1 MGDSKLCLLL
11 LLCTS
16 ALASAQNDDHPTCL
30 LAQRYKTLH
39 KYEYLYEAESLNAI
53 NGASQ
58 LKNGPKATCKVEIEV
73 PQTCSFIIRTTD
85 CSLTEVVDM
94 DAEGNPVF
102 DPAPSSDAF
111 AAEMERYPL
120 KVVVEGEYDV
130 KLYPEEGES
139 TTILNFKRGIISA
152 LAVPLLEEDKIQN
165 MPTIHGKCR
174 TSYTVNARE
183 DIATDINLSRDLST
197 CNKFVPMRDH
207 TSPLALITGMNY
219 PLSKLI
225 RSSQTCNYKFDN
237 EKKHMTSSSCTEDHI
252 LIPFSHKGKYGVTN
266 VGKQALTL
274 VEVSPHNDRVFDHN
288 DNAKDLHMDTVEDKS
303 AVQDK
308 EAALTLMRELHTL
321 PETEGEKRAH
331 LFHKLVSMARGMK
344 TETLSRVLPE
354 AVGLCRFVTY
364 QVLAQCGTPECSS
377 AIMEILRTFDTS
389 SLEVDATVFALGLMS
404 NPSALLINDM
414 LEMAKYKPS
423 KPIMYALSNV
433 VKRFY
438 KAEGKLIPEIHSVA
452 EFMAAHLGDC
462 TEDRDQTFM
471 TLRVIGNMAPAVVPA
486 SPALRKA
493 VIQCVNQPAA
503 SQTVQ
508 QAAIQVYRQIP
519 VSAEDREVFMQVLL
533 DNSKP
538 VQERI
543 AAYLVLMKDPQ
554 PNELTQLSNVL
565 LSEED
570 QQVKSFVNSHII
582 NILSSTEPETQEL
595 RQKVKDALQNNE
607 IGPNMEPISYSR
619 NYKLGSLQGNMI
631 FEGVSYLPKEVMLE
645 MTLKAFGFEI
655 DMLEVGMEGK
665 GFEPTVDALFGENG
679 FFPDTT
685 LKAMYFVSDNMPNA
699 VSEILQNIVPALK
712 RNRMKREASQNL
724 MKEIGHNLNKLVRE
738 LKVAESPEAMVY
750 LRLLGNEL
758 GYLRTDDI
766 EKMTYSAAMMINN
779 LFKMFPRDIM
789 KSLMTNPDTTIFTH
803 YIFMDN
809 EFFLPTVTGVPLRIA
824 LSGTF
829 TPGFKGGLQ
838 IARDMSTMAF
848 MPFAGVE
855 FITQVGSHI
864 PEYVNS
870 GLEMHTN
877 IYHESGISAKISM
890 GQEYVKLTI
899 PAPTNPTKLI
909 KITNT
914 LVAVTGSKAMTIP
927 PVVMDKV
934 DVNKCTPA
942 FAGMKFCTA
951 LQYVDASSHDTAPYF
966 PFTGYSKFAVEL
978 HPTGEV
984 TEYTVTAA
992 YELLKEGDEG
1002 RQKVDTLNFILKAEG
1017 AEPTEARAVLK
1028 YNRRKNV
1035 ITADIQIPDYDVE
1048 AGLRLGIVDGK
1059 TRGKGTHSISL
1070 DFLNKN
1076 IPQLSLIGRANLKAM
1091 KEGMLQVQLLV
1102 PSIDTDATVTA
1113 NMNYG
1118 EELELELE
1126 SEIKVMDA
1134 TSEQKIS
1141 MKYDASKI
1149 EVVIKSDVE
1158 TKTTSLPNGEFIEK
1172 YGNEILDM
1180 QVGQTDMRVR
1190 HIFKKFVEAANT
1202 YMDKYGAEVLPYMQ
1216 NFRLPDIPEISLPEK
1231 LFLNTNTKAAYYFND
1246 DRFTFAIPLPLG
1258 GKSTEELNFPPVLTT
1273 PRVSLPQ
1280 FGFELTS
1287 MEIPIPELFIPER
1300 LTLSIPLF
1308 GKAEVS
1314 TMMTS
1319 NLYDVEGSMAVGKDV
1334 VEPPSYSA
1342 RFDVKG
1348 TSPIDIFSVAVE
1360 GSGMVSTTDF
1370 IKAHLRSSLT
1380 HKFVDASILITEDGI
1395 LTDSFSLKSVSKVD
1409 VTSPLG
1415 LKIVLEHI
1423 GMTEVTTEEISGD
1436 HNFEGTFKAGPI
1448 YGKTTSGQSFTIFP
1462 FRPEAKIDTYI
1473 KFDPTAVKGQNTITV
1488 KISNGKFSVVSSSNA
1503 FDGIFTHDAELSF
1516 KDNKLTMKCDAS
1528 DNARGITIRNQAEAS
1543 ADAGEFTV
1551 RLETNGDYAE
1561 NRVYSLLTASLDS
1574 AGVAVNYDAN
1584 VKLLENEALHK
1595 AALTVNKGGLTTSG
1609 TTTIHSPLSME
1620 NTFRAGLDASSATL
1634 SIINKAAMQDL
1645 KVDNDN
1651 SLMITLSSLDFNS
1664 KAEASASEYAA
1675 YTHDI
1680 TFNLKPYSAS
1690 ATVNN
1695 DLKLLA
1701 ANFINEAQLQADLYK
1716 IDLTGSL
1723 KAVYAN
1729 EEIKHTYQ
1737 INYAELS
1744 ANAKCG
1750 ITGKLF
1756 GSHMSQNTELEII
1769 GLAARFNNDARFNSR
1784 SMRFDHTIRCSI
1796 VPFDFNLDSM
1806 FNADGDMTL
1815 YGKHTAQLYGKFLL
1829 RAQPLAFA
1837 SSHECRASLNQM
1849 LDNGLSFDTTYGNKM
1864 DTVLSP
1870 QEQKTSFKMKSE
1882 VNKHV
1887 FDQGIEVYN
1896 TADRIGAEVFGTILT
1911 NVINT
1916 ASDDNQ
1922 EFTISGFLKYDKNTD
1937 SHIIQLPIINDLR
1950 VFLAHIQEFTLQVA
1964 DGLQGI
1970 LNNKEVRA
1978 RLEALP
1984 QHIIDFVDQM
1994 DIEGKVNQLM
2004 QYFNDFTQKFVI
2016 SMDDVEASLRTL
2028 KITVEKLVTNLAT
2041 YIQNVA
2047 DTVKDSIVSGT
2058 LPETFIL
2065 EIKEWFNTIDETY
2078 EIKAILVY
2086 VIDAIREIIDEINL
2100 EELKDSSIAF
2110 LRDIDSRYEIKDK
2123 VNTLLTEVREAV
2135 ERFDPAEVFAELKTY
2150 FSSTDFN
2157 WLIEVIVK
2165 EIPTEMIHY
2174 IAHTVQEIIQDYDII
2189 DKINT
2194 LSAKMRE
2201 LFVQLKVQDF
2211 LEKTVELIKQLRIE
2225 ETIKA
2230 VVKVVKDADILTK
2243 CIQIFQDAINY
2254 LNTMEAEQI
2263 IEKLKEDIEITVQ
2276 KLRSLNY
2283 NTFVDHAN
2291 QIIAEYTTYVNEMIR
2306 TFEIPQKLEAMR
2318 KFANVVLSSIQGFV
2332 ERVREIKVAE
2342 MIKSAK
2348 EFTEQFVCDPLK
2360 TYAEYIKNEVRNLNV
2375 KLELSVI
2382 LRMISELYT
2391 DFITTLTDSVTEM
2404 FEMIKTVLRDQKII
2418 GEIEQIIN
2426 VFLSELKK
2434 AEINFPS
2441 FTIPLTDLVVP
2452 STKFSMKMLKQLEIP
2467 EQLDIPEF
2475 TIMGIYTVRATTV
2488 SCEDIKQIIIGLF
2501 DFIVNFEV
2509 KMLDVDAFFG
2519 DLTLNFLP
2527 SLPDITLPQITLSEI
2542 TIPTIP
2548 KVPIEK
2554 LVQSLEVPEIKLPAI
2569 PSEIMFPCFGKLHGE
2584 IKFQTPIYSIKTSA
2598 EIQNSTETKSTPL
2611 FTGFFTS
2618 QGSSQSLEMLNYKLD
2633 TNARFAIPKMKRV
2646 LLAESVK
2653 FSHVALGIDHQAS
2666 VTLYGPSAQA
2676 QAKTTVKAT
2685 TAPYKATLLNTA
2697 FIAVEQGMTGTI
2709 ETNYNHVVNI
2719 PMADIQSDVTV
2730 NLKSLVQQNGF
2741 TLSVTGDNSGTGN
2754 FNDHNGKHN
2763 SNLQLSI
2770 SPSTSTLSFSGDTD
2784 SSILKMKHL
2793 IAAEFDIPGY
2803 FKFNV
2808 SNKAEAPI
2816 IKNNVFEASGLASL
2830 SEMKIDLKA
2839 KHETE
2844 LHGGDSSIVSNA
2856 LNFVIRPVEFV
2867 FEFQNKGNARVNIF
2881 RSLTAKVN
2889 LQNDYLVNL
2898 NRNSQTINTV
2908 FLARLNQYKIFSSL
2922 TLDNNAKEAGISVAM
2937 DGEANLDFLKYPIS
2951 IPEIDLPFIVF
2962 HSPAITDLNLYE
2974 ATRLQNILTTTE
2986 QAVGVNAKMVYKKSM
3001 APPLID
3007 AMGLIR
3013 IPSLGNLVTDLSFK
3027 SAIINLNANT
3037 ELSAEDDLVFR
3048 LAATSA
3054 SVFESLKA
3062 KLDATTR
3069 MTTKRGIKI
3078 ATSLSLENHHIE
3090 GNHDSTM
3097 SMSAETFETAVSVE
3111 TTAKITLPIL
3121 NLDASQN
3128 LVADINSK
3136 ANVLSTMKM
3145 KGDVSIPMINAAG
3158 KAEAEHSLKLE
3169 GTFDYISMESSIKS
3183 NMDGRVFEKNLVLG
3197 VLDNEANL
3205 YLNKD
3210 GLRATSKLIADTKF
3224 QHGTTKVF
3232 NFDVNSNVASEASM
3246 GRVYAEMKHTVNN
3259 EANIFTFNTKGKH
3272 RASAL
3277 VDFTPFSSLAADIE
3291 IDMNQP
3297 SNLGDLRFFEKTVAE
3312 VTTSKQKIS
3321 INTKFFSPLY
3331 TTNMEYEVEGN
3342 APVIKVV
3349 FKSSATSPVVVLEYD
3364 LDASTTANFENEYLN
3379 MVSKLVLTQAVVTMD
3394 VNHIIAQALRR
3405 KRQADESVSRHTL
3418 NVDVTSPLFTDMN
3431 LRYASLRDGISAS
3444 VSSPSAGF
3452 LGYQLSGKVPFQMN
3466 TRVFGRYPSTPDVD
3480 VDILVIRT
3488 SKDAEKANLQIV
3500 YNMETP
3506 EAILTEFKERLPF
3519 IVSKITAFA
3528 DKYHITSS
3536 MEMLKDL
3543 VVRQINEAYDF
3554 DYNFDVKLSQLEIFF
3569 RNTIVRYQKM
3579 VQAVLDA
3586 LIKVLRETRFK
3597 LPGSDEMSTL
3607 PEHLERMTGSIAD
3620 MLDVT
3625 IQTIHENMEV
3635 YYRYFGQILSNAKIR
3650 MSDHDIITGEQ
3661 IMTQVKTAVRDIFDE
3676 GVALLRKVERL
3687 DTVLERI
3694 GETLKA
3700 AVEKTQEFVDSFD
3713 SDALDEMFIGINRL
3727 YRELVT
3733 LMKITANYG
3742 YIFSM
3747 DQFNKTC
3754 ELIMDDAIRA
3764 TDQFNNAFYDSVQ
3777 QASEEVQTYVTVTDG
3792 KVEINIPFYLQF

>member
-1 MGDSKLCLLL
+1 MGDLKLGLLL
-11 LLCTS
+11 LLSTS
-16 ALASAQNDDHPTCL
+16 ALAFAQNDDHPTCL

-85 CSLTEVVDM
+85 CRLSEVVDM

-102 DPAPSSDAF
+102 DPAPTSDAF

-120 KVVVEGEYDV
+120 KVVIEGEYDV

-152 LAVPLLEEDKIQN
+152 LAVPLLEEDKIKN

-183 DIATDINLSRDLST
+183 DIATDINVSRDLST
-197 CNKFVPMRDH
+197 CDKFVPMRDH

-237 EKKHMTSSSCTEDHI
+237 EKKHMTSGSCTEDHI

-266 VGKQALTL
+266 VGKQGLTL

-288 DNAKDLHMDTVEDKS
+288 DNAKDLHMEAVDDKS

-331 LFHKLVSMARGMK
+331 LFNKLVSMARGMK
-344 TETLSRVLPE
+344 TETLSSALPE
-354 AVGLCRFVTY
+354 AVGLSRFLTI
-364 QVLAQCGTPECSS
+364 QVLAQCGTPECTS
-377 AIMEILRTFDTS
+377 AIMENLRTFDTS
-389 SLEVDATVFALGLMS
+389 SLEVDATVVALGLMS

-452 EFMAAHLGDC
+452 EFMAAELGDC
-462 TEDRDQTFM
+462 TGDKDQTFM

-493 VIQCVNQPAA
+493 VIQCVKQPAA

-538 VQERI
+538 VQERV

-554 PNELTQLSNVL
+554 INELSQISKVL
-565 LSEED
+565 FSVED
-570 QQVKSFVNSHII
+570 LQVKSFIASHIK
-582 NILSSTEPETQEL
+582 NILSSTEPETQDL
-595 RQKVKDALQNNE
+595 REMIYNAINVNE
-607 IGPNMEPISYSR
+607 IGLNMDPISYSR
-619 NYKLGSLQGNMI
+619 NYKIGSLQGNMI
-631 FEGVSYLPKEVMLE
+631 FEGAGYLPKEVMLD

-655 DMLEVGMEGK
+655 DMLEIGMDGK

-685 LKAMYFVSDNMPNA
+685 LKTMYFVSDNIPNA
-699 VSEILQNIVPALK
+699 VNEILQNIVPALK
-712 RNRMKREASQNL
+712 RNRMRREASRGL
-724 MKEIGHNLNKLVRE
+724 LKGIGDNLNKLVRE
-738 LKVAESPEAMVY
+738 LKAAGSPEAMVY

-758 GYLRTDDI
+758 GYLRTNDI
-766 EKMTYSAAMMINN
+766 EEMTFSAAMMINS

-829 TPGFKGGLQ
+829 APGFKGGLQ
-838 IARDMSTMAF
+838 IARDMSAMTF
-848 MPFAGVE
+848 MPSAGIE
-855 FITQVGSHI
+855 FVTQVGSHI

-890 GQEYVKLTI
+890 GQEHVKLTI

-914 LVAVTGSKAMTIP
+914 LVAVTGSKMMTIP
-927 PVVMDKV
+927 PVMMDKV

-942 FAGMKFCTA
+942 FSGMKFCTA
-951 LQYVDASSHDTAPYF
+951 LQYMDAFSHETAPYF
-966 PFTGYSKFAVEL
+966 PFTGDSKFAVEL

-984 TEYTVTAA
+984 TEYTATVA

-1017 AEPTEARAVLK
+1017 AESTEARAVLK

-1048 AGLRLGIVDGK
+1048 AGLRLGVVDGR

-1070 DFLNKN
+1070 DFVNKN

-1091 KEGMLQVQLLV
+1091 KEGMLQIQLLV
-1102 PSIDTDATVTA
+1102 PSIDTDATITA
-1113 NMNYG
+1113 NMKYD

-1126 SEIKVMDA
+1126 SDIKIMGA
-1134 TSEQKIS
+1134 TSEQEIS

-1149 EVVIKSDVE
+1149 EIQVKSDVE
-1158 TKTTSLPNGEFIEK
+1158 TKTTSLPNAEFIER

-1190 HIFKKFVEAANT
+1190 HIFKKFVEAANN
-1202 YMDKYGAEVLPYMQ
+1202 YMDKYGAEMLPYMQ

-1246 DRFTFAIPLPLG
+1246 DHFTFAIPLLFG
-1258 GKSTEELNFPPVLTT
+1258 GKSTEQLNLPPVLAT

-1280 FGFELTS
+1280 FGFELTP
-1287 MEIPIPELFIPER
+1287 MEIPIPKLVVPER

-1319 NLYDVEGSMAVGKDV
+1319 NLYDVEGSIAVGKDV
-1334 VEPPSYSA
+1334 VEPPSYST

-1360 GSGMVSTTDF
+1360 GSGMVSTIDF
-1370 IKAHLRSSLT
+1370 LKAHLRSSLS
-1380 HKFVDASILITEDGI
+1380 HKFIEARITITEDAVM
-1395 LTDSFSLKSVSKVD
+1395 TDRISLKSVSKLD

-1415 LKIVLEHI
+1415 LNIVLEHT
-1423 GMTEVTTEEISGD
+1423 GMTGVNTVEISGD

-1448 YGKTTSGQSFTIFP
+1448 YGKTTSGQSFTIVP
-1462 FRPEAKIDTYI
+1462 FQPEAKIESSV
-1473 KFDPTAVKGQNTITV
+1473 KFESTAVNGQNIITAEL
-1488 KISNGKFSVVSSSNA
+1488 SNGELSVVSNSNA

-1516 KDNKLTMKCDAS
+1516 KDNKLTVKCDAS
-1528 DNARGITIRNQAEAS
+1528 DIVRGMTIRNQAEAS
-1543 ADAGEFTV
+1543 ADAGEFII

-1561 NRVYSLLTASLDS
+1561 NRIYSLLTASLDS
-1574 AGVAVNYDAN
+1574 AGLAVNYDAN

-1595 AALTVNKGGLTTSG
+1595 AILTLNKQGLTTSG

-1620 NTFRAGLDASSATL
+1620 NTFKAGLDASSATL
-1634 SIINKAAMQDL
+1634 SIINKAAMHDL

-1651 SLMITLSSLDFNS
+1651 SLTVTLYSLDFIS
-1664 KAEASASEYAA
+1664 KAEASASEYAS

-1690 ATVNN
+1690 ANVNN
-1695 DLKLLA
+1695 DLKLLG
-1701 ANFINEAQLQADLYK
+1701 ANFINEAQLQSDLYK

-1737 INYAELS
+1737 INSADLS
-1744 ANAKCG
+1744 ANAKCST
-1750 ITGKLF
+1750 TGKLF
-1756 GSHMSQNTELEII
+1756 GSHMSHNTELEII
-1769 GLAARFNNDARFNSR
+1769 GLAAKFTNDARFNSR

-1796 VPFDFNLDSM
+1796 VPFDFNLDSL
-1806 FNADGDMTL
+1806 FNADGEMML
-1815 YGKHTAQLYGKFLL
+1815 YGKHTAQLYGKLLL

-1849 LDNGLSFDTTYGNKM
+1849 LDNGLSFETTYDNKM
-1864 DTVLSP
+1864 DTVLSL
-1870 QEQKTSFKMKSE
+1870 QEQKTSFKIKSKMNE
-1882 VNKHV
+1882 HV
-1887 FDQGIEVYN
+1887 FNQGMEIYN
-1896 TADRIGAEVFGTILT
+1896 TAERIGAEVSGTILT

-1916 ASDDNQ
+1916 ASNDNQ
-1922 EFTISGFLKYDKNTD
+1922 EFTISGFLKYDKNTE
-1937 SHIIQLPIINDLR
+1937 SHIIQLPLIRNLP
-1950 VFLAHIQEFTLQVA
+1950 VFLESIKEFAVRVA
-1964 DGLQGI
+1964 EALQGF
-1970 LNNKEVRA
+1970 LNNEEVRA

-1984 QHIIDFVDQM
+1984 QHIIDFVDQI
-1994 DIEGKVNQLM
+1994 DIEREINQLM
-2004 QYFNDFTQKFVI
+2004 QYF
-2016 SMDDVEASLRTL
+2016 SDVETL
-2028 KITVEKLVTNLAT
+2028 LTNLKNDILGVVHVFALF
-2041 YIQNVA
+2041 IERVV
-2047 DTVKDSIVSGT
+2047 DTVQDATVSGI

-2065 EIKEWFNTIDETY
+2065 EMQELFNTIVENYD
-2078 EIKAILVY
+2078 IKAILVHT
-2086 VIDAIREIIDEINL
+2086 IDLITEIINEIHL
-2100 EELKDSSIAF
+2100 EVLKDSSISF
-2110 LRDIDSRYEIKDK
+2110 LHDIESRYEIKDK
-2123 VNTLLTEVREAV
+2123 VNTFLTEVRDAV
-2135 ERFDPAEVFAELKTY
+2135 ENADLAEFLAELKTFI
-2150 FSSTDFN
+2150 FSRLSSFN
-2157 WLIEVIVK
+2157 ELILREIPAEIIGYITFIIQEVIR
-2165 EIPTEMIHY
+2165 
-2174 IAHTVQEIIQDYDII
+2174 DYDITS
-2189 DKINT
+2189 KINA
-2194 LSAKMRE
+2194 LSAKMKE
-2201 LFVQLKVQDF
+2201 LLLQLKVQNF
-2211 LEKTVELIKQLRIE
+2211 LEKVVELIKQLRIE

-2230 VVKVVKDADILTK
+2230 VAKGVKDANIPTK
-2243 CIQIFQDAINY
+2243 CMQIFQDTINY
-2254 LNTMEAEQI
+2254 LKTTEVKEI
-2263 IEKLKEDIEITVQ
+2263 IEELNKYIEITVQ
-2276 KLRSLNY
+2276 KLRSLDY
-2283 NTFVDHAN
+2283 NSFVDHAN

-2306 TFEIPQKLEAMR
+2306 TLEIPQKLEATR
-2318 KFANVVLSSIQGFV
+2318 EFVNTLLSFIRGFV
-2332 ERVREIKVAE
+2332 EHVREIKVAE

-2360 TYAEYIKNEVRNLNV
+2360 TYAEYIKNEVRNMDV
-2375 KLELSVI
+2375 KVELSVI
-2382 LRMISELYT
+2382 LRLMRDLYT
-2391 DFITTLTDSVTEM
+2391 DFITTLTHVVTDLFEM
-2404 FEMIKTVLRDQKII
+2404 FKFVLDDQKII
-2418 GEIEQIIN
+2418 SEIEQIIN

-2434 AEINFPS
+2434 AEINLPS
-2441 FTIPLTDLVVP
+2441 FTIPLTDLAVP
-2452 STKFSMKMLKQLEIP
+2452 STTFSMNMLKRFEIP

-2475 TIMGIYTVRATTV
+2475 TIMGIYTMPATTV
-2488 SCEDIKQIIIGLF
+2488 SCENIKKIIIELI
-2501 DFIVNFEV
+2501 DFIVNYEV
-2509 KMLDVDAFFG
+2509 KMIDVEAIYG
-2519 DLTLNFLP
+2519 ELSLNYLP
-2527 SLPDITLPQITLSEI
+2527 TLPDITLPQITLSEI

-2569 PSEIMFPCFGKLHGE
+2569 PSEIMVPCFGKLHGE
-2584 IKFQTPIYSIKTSA
+2584 IRFQTPIYTVKTSA
-2598 EIQNSTETKSTPL
+2598 EIQNSTETKITPL
-2611 FTGFFTS
+2611 FTGLFTS
-2618 QGSSQSLEMLNYKLD
+2618 QGKSPSLDILNYKLD
-2633 TNARFAIPKMKRV
+2633 SNVRFAIPKMKRV
-2646 LLAESVK
+2646 VLAESIK
-2653 FSHVALGIDHQAS
+2653 FSHVALGVEHQAS
-2666 VTLYGPSAQA
+2666 VTLYGKSAQA
-2676 QAKTTVKAT
+2676 QAKTTVKVT
-2685 TAPYKATLLNTA
+2685 TAPYTANFLNTA
-2697 FIAVEQGMTGTI
+2697 FIAVEQGMTGNI

-2719 PMADIQSDVTV
+2719 PIADLQSDVTV
-2730 NLKSLVQQNGF
+2730 TLKSLVQQNGF
-2741 TLSVTGDNSGTGN
+2741 TLSLTGDNSGTGN
-2754 FNDHNGKHN
+2754 LNDHNGKHN
-2763 SNLQLSI
+2763 SNLNLSI
-2770 SPSTSTLSFSGDTD
+2770 SPSTTILSFTGDTD
-2784 SSILKMKHL
+2784 SNILKMRHL
-2793 IAAEFDIPGY
+2793 IAAEFGTLSY

-2816 IKNNVFEASGLASL
+2816 IKNSVFEATGLASFH
-2830 SEMKIDLKA
+2830 EMKIDLKA

-2844 LHGGDSSIVSNA
+2844 LNGGDSSIISNA
-2856 LNFVIRPVEFV
+2856 FNFVIRPVEFV

-2898 NRNSQTINTV
+2898 NRDSQKINTV
-2908 FLARLNQYKIFSSL
+2908 FLVRLNQYKIFSSL
-2922 TLDNNAKEAGISVAM
+2922 TLDNNAKEAGIFVAM
-2937 DGEANLDFLKYPIS
+2937 DGEANLDFLRYPIS
-2951 IPEIDLPFIVF
+2951 IPEIDLPLIVF
-2962 HSPAITDLNLYE
+2962 RSPAITDLNLYE
-2974 ATRLQNILTTTE
+2974 ATGMQNILTTTE

-3013 IPSLGNLVTDLSFK
+3013 IPSLGNMITDLSFK

-3048 LAATSA
+3048 LAATTA

-3062 KLDATTR
+3062 KLDGTTR
-3069 MTTKRGIKI
+3069 MTTKRGIKM
-3078 ATSLSLENHHIE
+3078 ANSLSLENQHIE
-3090 GNHDSTM
+3090 GNHDSTV
-3097 SMSAETFETAVSVE
+3097 SISADTFETAVSVE
-3111 TTAKITLPIL
+3111 TTAKINLPIL
-3121 NLDASQN
+3121 NLDGSQN
-3128 LVADINSK
+3128 LVAVINSK
-3136 ANVLSTMKM
+3136 PNLLSTLKM
-3145 KGDVSIPMINAAG
+3145 KGDVIIPMINATG
-3158 KAEAEHSLKLE
+3158 KAEADHSLKLE
-3169 GTFDYISMESSIKS
+3169 GTFEYVSMESSIKS
-3183 NMDGRVFEKNLVLG
+3183 NVDGRVFEKNLVLG
-3197 VLDNEANL
+3197 VLDNDANL

-3210 GLRATSKLIADTKF
+3210 GLRATSKLIADAKF
-3224 QHGTTKVF
+3224 HHGTTKVL
-3232 NFDVNSNVASEASM
+3232 NMDVNSNLAAEANM
-3246 GRVYAEMKHTVNN
+3246 GRVYAELKHTVNN
-3259 EANIFTFNTKGKH
+3259 EANMFFIVNTKGKH

-3277 VDFTPFSSLAADIE
+3277 VDFTPFSSLTADIE

-3297 SNLGDLRFFEKTVAE
+3297 SDLGDLRFLEKIVAE
-3312 VTTSKQKIS
+3312 VATSKQKIS
-3321 INTKFFSPLY
+3321 INTKFISPLY

-3342 APVIKVV
+3342 APVFRVV
-3349 FKSSATSPVVVLEYD
+3349 FTSSATSPIVVLEYV
-3364 LDASTTANFENEYLN
+3364 LDASTTANFENDLLN
-3379 MVSKLVLTQAVVTMD
+3379 MVSKLALTHADLTMD
-3394 VNHIIAQALRR
+3394 VNHIIAQSLRI

-3418 NVDVTSPLFTDMN
+3418 NVDITSPTFTDMN
-3431 LRYASLRDGISAS
+3431 LRYASLRDAISAS

-3452 LGYQLSGKVPFQMN
+3452 LGYQFSGKVPFQMN
-3466 TRVFGRYPSTPDVD
+3466 ARVFGRYPSTPDAD

-3488 SKDAEKANLQIV
+3488 SKDADKANLQIV
-3500 YNMETP
+3500 YDMEAP
-3506 EAILTEFKERLPF
+3506 EGMFTELKERLPS
-3519 IVSKITAFA
+3519 IISTITAFA
-3528 DKYHITSS
+3528 DKHHITSS
-3536 MEMLKDL
+3536 MEMLKDS
-3543 VVRQINEAYDF
+3543 VFDHIREVYDDAINYDTQ
-3554 DYNFDVKLSQLEIFF
+3554 LSQLSIFF
-3569 RNTIVRYQKM
+3569 RSTIGRYQKTFLSF
-3579 VQAVLDA
+3579 LDA
-3586 LIKVLRETRFK
+3586 FLKVLRETLFIV
-3597 LPGSDEMSTL
+3597 PWSNEMLTIPDL
-3607 PEHLERMTGSIAD
+3607 LDTRRGGSIAH
-3620 MLDVT
+3620 MLDIT
-3625 IQTIHENMEV
+3625 IQTIDENMEV
-3635 YYRYFGQILSNAKIR
+3635 YYRYFAEIISNAKIQ
-3650 MSDHDIITGEQ
+3650 MLDGEVMTGEQ
-3661 IMTQVKTAVRDIFDE
+3661 IINQVKTAVRNIFDE
-3676 GVALLRKVERL
+3676 VVGRVTSGDRF
-3687 DTVLERI
+3687 DNYLESI
-3694 GETLKA
+3694 GYNLEA
-3700 AVEKTQEFVDSFD
+3700 YFEKTQELVDSIN
-3713 SDALDEMFIGINRL
+3713 SDYLDEMFMGINRL

-3733 LMKITANYG
+3733 VIMDMADQ
-3742 YIFSM
+3742 IFSFRRE
-3747 DQFNKTC
+3747 QFNRVC
-3754 ELIMDDAIRA
+3754 EFIMEGIIRA
-3764 TDQFNNAFYDSVQ
+3764 IDQFNNAFYESVQ
-3777 QASEEVQTYVTVTDG
+3777 QAPEEVRAYMTVTGG